1 MQHLIGDHWRD
12 IFDVIIVQ
20 ARKPK
25 FFTDEN
31 RPFRVYDLHH
41 QDHVWDKVHNL
52 EKGRVYCEV
61 KQSYGSELAPSTLKN
76 I

>member
-1 MQHLIGDHWRD
+1 MQYLIGEHWRD

-31 RPFRVYDLHH
+31 RPFRVYDLHQ

-61 KQSYGSELAPSTLKN
+61 R
-76 I
+76 